1 MKTGYKFFSRY
12 ASILFIG
19 ETLIVLLILGASRST
34 LSSINKEL
42 IVARQE
48 VRKKETTVKNLED
61 TINKANSEAKRLH
74 KEIQKW
80 KKGRVVNLPITVS
93 NKTFFTSYA
102 EEFEDLIL
110 YNLFSD
116 IEEGFYVDV
125 GAANPIAASVTKVF
139 YEKGWHGINI
149 EPLVHEYK
157 ELMKDRPRDINLCLA
172 AGATEANL
180 TQYGLGRAASLLPEV
195 AQVKHLEV
203 SNGSVPVVPLAKI
216 LDKYCTAEQVIH
228 FLKIDVEGFEK
239 DVILGTNFEQYHPL
253 VLLIEAKDPIHRK
266 PVYNEWEDIIL
277 SNGYDFVYDHYLNR
291 YYIDTRAERLKLR
304 FKPVEEL
311 LNTFIVAK
319 MDIYSS

>member
-1 MKTGYKFFSRY
+1 M
-12 ASILFIG
+12 
-19 ETLIVLLILGASRST
+19 
-34 LSSINKEL
+34 
-42 IVARQE
+42 
-48 VRKKETTVKNLED
+48 
-61 TINKANSEAKRLH
+61 
-74 KEIQKW
+74 
-80 KKGRVVNLPITVS
+80 
-93 NKTFFTSYA
+93 
-102 EEFEDLIL
+102 
-110 YNLFSD
+110 
-116 IEEGFYVDV
+116 
-125 GAANPIAASVTKVF
+125 
-139 YEKGWHGINI
+139 
-149 EPLVHEYK
+149 
-157 ELMKDRPRDINLCLA
+157 
-172 AGATEANL
+172 
-180 TQYGLGRAASLLPEV
+180 
-195 AQVKHLEV
+195 